1 MVRERALV
9 WVEPILSGFLDPEVG
24 AIYNHLRSL
33 LRITVASDGEFRSDL
48 TILQAQPP
56 LKTTVIKTTA
66 SRYGR

>member
-48 TILQAQPP
+48 TI
-56 LKTTVIKTTA
+56 
-66 SRYGR
+66 